1 MHCGTRVAAADCG
14 VRVGTVVGHVWGSGE
29 LMVQWDGMKGTASV
43 GKQTNLQ
50 IVGFDPS
57 KGDKRGVWRRK
68 EHRREWEGWFTT

>member
-1 MHCGTRVAAADCG
+1 MYQGTRIALADDST
-14 VRVGTVVGHVWGSGE
+14 RTGTIVGHVRNTGE

-57 KGDKRGVWRRK
+57 KGDKRGVWRK
-68 EHRREWEGWFTT
+68 KTISETWLTYSA

>member
-1 MHCGTRVAAADCG
+1 MHCGTRVVAADCG
-14 VRVGTVVGHVWGSGE
+14 VRVGTVVGYVWGSNE

-68 EHRREWEGWFTT
+68 EHRREWEGWF

>member
-1 MHCGTRVAAADCG
+1 MHCGTRVVATDCG
-14 VRVGTVVGHVWGSGE
+14 VRVGTVVGYVWGSNE

-43 GKQTNLQ
+43 GRQTNLQ

-68 EHRREWEGWFTT
+68 EHRREWEGWF

>member
-1 MHCGTRVAAADCG
+1 MYQGTRIALADDST
-14 VRVGTVVGHVWGSGE
+14 RTGTIVGHVRNSGE

-57 KGDKRGVWRRK
+57 KGDKRGVWRK
-68 EHRREWEGWFTT
+68 KTILETWLTYSA

>member
-1 MHCGTRVAAADCG
+1 MYQGTRIALADDST
-14 VRVGTVVGHVWGSGE
+14 RTGTIVGHVRNTRE

-57 KGDKRGVWRRK
+57 KGDKRGVWRK
-68 EHRREWEGWFTT
+68 KTILETWLTYSA

>member
-1 MHCGTRVAAADCG
+1 MHCGTRVVAADCG

-29 LMVQWDGMKGTASV
+29 LMVQWEVIKGTASV

-68 EHRREWEGWFTT
+68 EHRREWEGWF

>member
-1 MHCGTRVAAADCG
+1 MHCGTRVVAADCG

-68 EHRREWEGWFTT
+68 EHRREWEVWF

>member
-1 MHCGTRVAAADCG
+1 MHCGTRVVAADCG

-50 IVGFDPS
+50 IVGFDPA
-57 KGDKRGVWRRK
+57 KGSKRGVWRRK
-68 EHRREWEGWFTT
+68 ERRREWEGWF

>member
-1 MHCGTRVAAADCG
+1 MHCGTRVVAVDCG

-50 IVGFDPS
+50 IVGFDPA
-57 KGDKRGVWRRK
+57 KGSKRGVWRRK
-68 EHRREWEGWFTT
+68 ERRREWEGWF

>member
-1 MHCGTRVAAADCG
+1 MHCGTRVVATDCG

-50 IVGFDPS
+50 IVGFDPA
-57 KGDKRGVWRRK
+57 KGSKRGVWRRK
-68 EHRREWEGWFTT
+68 ERRREWEIWF

>member
-1 MHCGTRVAAADCG
+1 MHCGTRVVAADCG

-50 IVGFDPS
+50 IVGFDPA
-57 KGDKRGVWRRK
+57 KGSKRGVWRRK
-68 EHRREWEGWFTT
+68 ERRREWER

>member
-1 MHCGTRVAAADCG
+1 MRCGTRVVATDCG

-50 IVGFDPS
+50 IVGFDPA
-57 KGDKRGVWRRK
+57 KGSKRGVWRRK
-68 EHRREWEGWFTT
+68 EHRREWEGWF

>member
-1 MHCGTRVAAADCG
+1 MRCGTRVVATDCG

-50 IVGFDPS
+50 IVGFDPA
-57 KGDKRGVWRRK
+57 KGSKRGVWRRK
-68 EHRREWEGWFTT
+68 ERRREWEIWF

>member
-1 MHCGTRVAAADCG
+1 MYQGTRIALADDSTCT
-14 VRVGTVVGHVWGSGE
+14 GTIVGHVRNTGE

-57 KGDKRGVWRRK
+57 KGDKRGVWRK
-68 EHRREWEGWFTT
+68 KTVLETWLTYSA

>member
-1 MHCGTRVAAADCG
+1 MHCGTRVVAADCG

-29 LMVQWDGMKGTASV
+29 LMVQWDGMKCTASV

-68 EHRREWEGWFTT
+68 EHRREWEGWF

>member
-1 MHCGTRVAAADCG
+1 MHCGTRVAAADCR

-68 EHRREWEGWFTT
+68 ERRREWEGWF

>member
-1 MHCGTRVAAADCG
+1 MHCGTRVVAADCG

-50 IVGFDPS
+50 IVGFDPV
-57 KGDKRGVWRRK
+57 KGSKRGIWRRK
-68 EHRREWEGWFTT
+68 ERRREWERWF

>member
-1 MHCGTRVAAADCG
+1 MHCGTRVVAADCG

-50 IVGFDPS
+50 IVGFDPA
-57 KGDKRGVWRRK
+57 KGSKRGVWRRK
-68 EHRREWEGWFTT
+68 ERRREWEMWF